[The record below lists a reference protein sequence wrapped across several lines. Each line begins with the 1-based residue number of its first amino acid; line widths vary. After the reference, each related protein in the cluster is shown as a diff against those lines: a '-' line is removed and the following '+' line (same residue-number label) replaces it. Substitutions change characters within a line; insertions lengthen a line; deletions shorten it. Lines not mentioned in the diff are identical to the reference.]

1 MPNGMVHMMPD
12 GKMPMMPNG
21 KKKAA
26 SGMTHAEKVAKCMK
40 ANPGMSLG
48 AASKMV
54 ASMKK

>member
-1 MPNGMVHMMPD
+1 MVHMMPD
-12 GKMPMMPNG
+12 GKMMAG
-21 KKKAA
+21 KTHSAAMKKAA

>member
-1 MPNGMVHMMPD
+1 MVHMQMAPTMM
-12 GKMPMMPNG
+12 KM
-21 KKKAA
+21 KKAK

-40 ANPGMSLG
+40 AYPGMSLG

>member
-1 MPNGMVHMMPD
+1 MIHMMPD
-12 GKMPMMPNG
+12 GKMMAGKTHAAAM
-21 KKKAA
+21 KKKAT
-26 SGMTHAEKVAKCMK
+26 SGMSHAQQVAKCMK